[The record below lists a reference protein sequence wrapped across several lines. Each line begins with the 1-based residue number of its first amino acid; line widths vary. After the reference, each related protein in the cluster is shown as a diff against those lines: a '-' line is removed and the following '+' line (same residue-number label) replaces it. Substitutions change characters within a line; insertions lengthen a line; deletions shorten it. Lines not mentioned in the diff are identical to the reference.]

1 MAPPRHTGGESLPRT
16 FTCRQ
21 CGQKKPPAAFSQS
34 QIQKWRNKKRND
46 RYNTVTPENAELVC
60 KDHAFDQR
68 ELRCH
73 GPCDRIKIVDHF
85 SKNQRNNTEP
95 WCIDCTEWKQSFD
108 GNELPTAM
116 PNAPLAAHEYAAFS
130 DDDDSADDSND
141 GLRIQARQNSSY
153 DDEESSDDSSDEDG
167 NPYDNPTLLTNAI
180 DRLQGYGLANTAERT
195 TTDAAST
202 TDTVINSGRGGVHPN
217 ASQSVVGTV
226 NPVRTVNSTQAST
239 MGSQGTVISNPILYG
254 SSRTGPY
261 SQGYPSGQGDTAL
274 SRVPPHRRGLVA
286 PNPQGPLTGTH
297 QRPAQAGQLPGW
309 GDCTPSSSTRPLASQ
324 SNSKQMSDK
333 DRAAALVNQPPG
345 GWTPAVKKQEPK
357 KENTDKSRKWYKGD
371 NRKVFPGHKKTFGE
385 RIQDGTEAAHD
396 SDSPDEM

>member
-1 MAPPRHTGGESLPRT
+1 MSM
-16 FTCRQ
+16 Q

-46 RYNTVTPENAELVC
+46 RYNEVTPDNAELVC

-68 ELRCH
+68 EIRCH

-85 SKNQRNNTEP
+85 SKNQRNNPEP
-95 WCIDCTEWKQSFD
+95 WCIDCTEWKQSFGGD
-108 GNELPTAM
+108 ELPTAM

-130 DDDDSADDSND
+130 DDDDDHDDS
-141 GLRIQARQNSSY
+141 LRVQCGRSSTY
-153 DDEESSDDSSDEDG
+153 VDPDESSDESSDEDG

-180 DRLQGYGLANTAERT
+180 DRLQGYGHANADAGT

-202 TDTVINSGRGGVHPN
+202 TDTAINPGRGRVQLN
-217 ASQSVVGTV
+217 AGRSAFGTV
-226 NPVRTVNSTQAST
+226 GSAQTMNSTQAST
-239 MGSQGTVISNPILYG
+239 MGSQGTLISNPMVYG
-254 SSRTGPY
+254 SSQIDSHVQSY
-261 SQGYPSGQGDTAL
+261 APSGQGDTL
-274 SRVPPHRRGLVA
+274 STRVPPHRRGLVA
-286 PNPQGPLTGTH
+286 LNHEVPLTGTH
-297 QRPAQAGQLPGW
+297 QRSAQAGQLPGW
-309 GDCTPSSSTRPLASQ
+309 GERTSSSSTRPLTSY
-324 SNSKQMSDK
+324 SNSKQMSDE

-345 GWTPAVKKQEPK
+345 GWKPVIKKQEPN
-357 KENTDKSRKWYKGD
+357 KENTGKSSKWYKGD